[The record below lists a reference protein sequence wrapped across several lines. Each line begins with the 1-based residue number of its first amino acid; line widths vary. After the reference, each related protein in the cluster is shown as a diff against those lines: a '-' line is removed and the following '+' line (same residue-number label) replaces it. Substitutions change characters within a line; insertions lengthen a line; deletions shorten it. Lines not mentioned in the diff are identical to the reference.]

1 MGGQKACVLVAAA
14 ALLGVSACATG
25 PDAARPQDVE
35 FLRGCWV
42 MKTKPGGEVLAFLRL
57 LPPGAGA
64 KTYDGQIQAV
74 DGGAMKA
81 GTSFSF
87 ARDGS
92 WLTRAGPSGPWASGR
107 YKSARSNGP
116 ADSGRKAAVFQH
128 AGNSPTLL
136 TASVQGNERLLIELR
151 EQTRHTVLV
160 EFEGERDGCD

>member
-1 MGGQKACVLVAAA
+1 MIGHKACVLVAAA
-14 ALLGVSACATG
+14 AMLGMSACATG
-25 PDAARPQDVE
+25 PRAAGPQDVE

-57 LPPGAGA
+57 LPPGASA

-74 DGGAMKA
+74 DGGAMKP
-81 GTSFSF
+81 GTSFSI

-92 WLTRAGPSGPWASGR
+92 WLVRTGPSGPWASGR
-107 YKSARSNGP
+107 YDSAPSSGP
-116 ADSGRKAAVFQH
+116 TASGRKAAVFQH
-128 AGNSPTLL
+128 AGNSPTML

-151 EQTRHTVLV
+151 EQTRQTVLA